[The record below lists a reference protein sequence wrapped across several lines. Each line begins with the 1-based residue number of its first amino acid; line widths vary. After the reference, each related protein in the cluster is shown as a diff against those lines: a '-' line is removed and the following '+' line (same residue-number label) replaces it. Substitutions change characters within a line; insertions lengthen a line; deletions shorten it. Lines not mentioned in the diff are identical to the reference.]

1 MVKAASAVQQQQED
15 ISFSTG
21 ATKMSM
27 TKQMAAELDAVE
39 RITAKERELKIAMEQ
54 LKGIRLQSAKA
65 HWK

>member
-1 MVKAASAVQQQQED
+1 MKAASAAQQQQED
-15 ISFSTG
+15 ISFNTG

>member
-1 MVKAASAVQQQQED
+1 MKAASAVQRQQED
-15 ISFSTG
+15 ISFTG

-39 RITAKERELKIAMEQ
+39 RITAKERELKVAMEQ